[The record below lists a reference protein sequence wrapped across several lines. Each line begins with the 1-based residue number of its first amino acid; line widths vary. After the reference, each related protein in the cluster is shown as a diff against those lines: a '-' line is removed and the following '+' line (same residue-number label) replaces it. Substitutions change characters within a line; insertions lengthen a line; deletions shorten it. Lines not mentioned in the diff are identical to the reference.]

1 MSFLFARQCIIKY
14 PINYYFSSEGT
25 FDFKKNCLFCD
36 EVCDV
41 EPDKKNPEK
50 FKKKPG
56 HLCRTA
62 DRGKDQHGRI
72 RKPFKQVLEEVI
84 SKVVLMTNRNHDIQV
99 FFLISISTM
108 GQYFKFNLIKVVT

>member
-1 MSFLFARQCIIKY
+1 MSFLFARQCIIKC

-50 FKKKPG
+50 FKKT
-56 HLCRTA
+56 L
-62 DRGKDQHGRI
+62 
-72 RKPFKQVLEEVI
+72 VI
-84 SKVVLMTNRNHDIQV
+84 SAEQ
-99 FFLISISTM
+99 LIEERISM
-108 GQYFKFNLIKVVT
+108 EG